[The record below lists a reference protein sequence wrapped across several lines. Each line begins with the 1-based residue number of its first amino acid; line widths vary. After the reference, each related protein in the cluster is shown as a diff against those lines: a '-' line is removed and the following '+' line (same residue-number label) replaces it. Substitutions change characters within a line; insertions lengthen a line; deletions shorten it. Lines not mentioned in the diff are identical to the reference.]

1 MDISIKE
8 EKQKIRIKLKK
19 IREDIPLKI
28 IDLKSK
34 AIWES
39 LKTDREYIN
48 AKVVMFYSSINNEV
62 RTDFMIRE
70 TLLIG
75 KKVVLPQTTP
85 YALIPRVIS
94 DYPSG
99 LFPKKFGILEPDES
113 FPIIEKD
120 KIDIVVVPGLAFS
133 KECSRLGYGKGY
145 YDKFLKDYKGKKIG
159 VAFWEQIIDNLP
171 YEHYDVLLDKI
182 ITDKIVINCNKN

>member
-1 MDISIKE
+1 MNISIKE
-8 EKQKIRIKLKK
+8 EKQKIRIKLER

-28 IDLKSK
+28 IDLKSR
-34 AIWES
+34 AIWKS
-39 LKTDREYIN
+39 LKIDREYIN

-62 RTDFMIRE
+62 RTDFMIKE

-85 YALIPRVIS
+85 YVLIPRVIS

-99 LFPKKFGILEPDES
+99 LFLGKFGILEPDES

-120 KIDIVVVPGLAFS
+120 KIDMVIVPGLAFS
-133 KECSRLGYGKGY
+133 RECRRLGYGKGY

-159 VAFWEQIIDNLP
+159 IAFWEQIVDNLP
-171 YEHYDVLLDKI
+171 YGHYDVLLDKI
-182 ITDKIVINCNKN
+182 ITDKIIINCNKN